1 MIKLEG
7 KGKKAAALLLTM
19 MLVVFGLAGCGDGQN
34 NNGGGSSAPVGSA
47 DPSVSSEEPDTG
59 DEAQAYEV
67 ALTYVNA
74 KYMEEGDESLDKL
87 IKDVSGRVEVSKD
100 AEGIDEACQKTVELL
115 QQVPDGRTDLMTSVS
130 SKYKI
135 NSVKVGADGAA
146 IVDLAAF
153 SDDTGM
159 DNYTE
164 QFFIYQITGSLI
176 DSFEEV
182 KSVKFTVD
190 GKEVETLGGHLDATT
205 AYTLTDVDLF
215 NASSSTLTADEE

>member
-1 MIKLEG
+1 MIKING
-7 KGKKAAALLLTM
+7 KGTKAAALLLTL
-19 MLVVFGLAGCGDGQN
+19 MLAMFGLVGCGDEQKTEGGASSN
-34 NNGGGSSAPVGSA
+34 NPAGA
-47 DPSVSSEEPDTG
+47 SVSSEEPDSG

-87 IKDVSGRVEVSKD
+87 IKDVSGKVEVAKGEESLN
-100 AEGIDEACQKTVELL
+100 EACQKTVELL
-115 QQVPDGRTDLMTSVS
+115 QQVPDGRTDIMTSVS

-135 NSVKVGADGAA
+135 NSVKVGEDGTAV
-146 IVDLAAF
+146 VDLAAF
-153 SDDTGM
+153 SDDIGM

-164 QFFIYQITGSLI
+164 QFFVYQITGSLI

-182 KSVKFTVD
+182 KSVKFTID

-205 AYTLTDVDLF
+205 AYTLTDVDMF
-215 NASSSTLTADEE
+215 NASSGTLAADEE